1 MLRKTIKK
9 LSVSPKTLK
18 LERRKKRAKVTRH
31 LMHQHLLVVDHL
43 EAHRL
48 GLPPVER
55 QGGHRQAHP
64 AVVNQG
70 DHRQAHLAV
79 AHQEGRRQ
87 AHPAVAHQV
96 DLQVLMI
103 LML

>member
-55 QGGHRQAHP
+55 QGGHRL
-64 AVVNQG
+64 VL
-70 DHRQAHLAV
+70 LAV
-79 AHQEGRRQ
+79 AHQEGHRQ
-87 AHPAVAHQV
+87 AHPAVVGEEDRQQAHLAVAHQV